1 MIMIRRLIIAA
12 VMCGVL
18 PGATLAVADSSAV
31 VRAGERAGASDLAED
46 TAQFRRDVLDINRRL
61 LLMEEELLF
70 PADTRVAI
78 FVSLDVG
85 RYFTPDAVTLQLGGN
100 TLVSHLYTEREIRA
114 LKNGAVQRLHT
125 ANVRNGTHEL
135 TAFVTGIGPNGREI
149 RRAATLNFDK
159 ASGRQFIQ
167 LRLEDDAAAQQPNL
181 TFHAWQ

>member
-1 MIMIRRLIIAA
+1 MNIRVVIRRLFIAA
-12 VMCGVL
+12 LVVSVA
-18 PGATLAVADSSAV
+18 PFAASVFADSNV
-31 VRAGERAGASDLAED
+31 GGRDLAED

-85 RYFTPDAVTLQLGGN
+85 RYFTPDAVTLKLGEN

-125 ANVRNGTHEL
+125 ANVRNGAHEL

-159 ASGRQFIQ
+159 ASGQHFIQ
-167 LRLEDDAAAQQPNL
+167 LRLEDDAAAQQPTL
-181 TFHAWQ
+181 TFRAWQ

>member
-1 MIMIRRLIIAA
+1 MAPFAA
-12 VMCGVL
+12 SVF
-18 PGATLAVADSSAV
+18 ADSSTGG
-31 VRAGERAGASDLAED
+31 RDLADD

-85 RYFTPDAVTLQLGGN
+85 RYFTPDAVTLKLGGN

-125 ANVRNGTHEL
+125 ANVRNGAHEL

-159 ASGRQFIQ
+159 ASGQHFIQ
-167 LRLEDDAAAQQPNL
+167 LRLEDDAAAQQPTL
-181 TFHAWQ
+181 TFRAWQ

>member
-1 MIMIRRLIIAA
+1 MNIRVVIQRLFIAA
-12 VMCGVL
+12 LVVSVA
-18 PGATLAVADSSAV
+18 PFAASVFADSSTGG
-31 VRAGERAGASDLAED
+31 RDLADD

-85 RYFTPDAVTLQLGGN
+85 RYFTPDAVTLKLGGN

-125 ANVRNGTHEL
+125 ANVRNGAHEL

-159 ASGRQFIQ
+159 ASGQHFIQ
-167 LRLEDDAAAQQPNL
+167 LRLEDDAAAQQPTL
-181 TFHAWQ
+181 TFRAWQ